1 MSYSELK
8 GNMFDYSDSRAT
20 EYERNYIV
28 NGSAPTSESNS
39 YREDISIISRLI
51 PKYIRGGHIDLA
63 CGTGFWLQFYEKNCH
78 AITLIDQSERML
90 AECSQN
96 IKKLGIENKTE
107 IICDDLFNYAFQQNM
122 YDSAL
127 ISFLISLLNES
138 EERKLFN
145 ILKRILKPG
154 GTFVIIDSAWSNER
168 AVTRKK
174 SGIQK
179 RAVSDGREYQ
189 IYKRYF
195 EKKDFDDMAEKYK
208 INVSVIHEGRE
219 HIAVVGSFA

>member
-1 MSYSELK
+1 MSYSERK
-8 GNMFDYSDSRAT
+8 QNIFDYSDARAA

-28 NGSAPTSESNS
+28 NGSAPTSYSGS
-39 YREDISIISRLI
+39 YREDISVISRLV
-51 PKYIRGGHIDLA
+51 PEYIRGQHIDLA
-63 CGTGFWLQFYEKNCH
+63 CGTGFWLQFYEKNCQ

-96 IKKLGIENKTE
+96 IKKLGIEGKTQ
-107 IICDDLFNYAFQQNM
+107 IICDDLFNYAFQQNK

-127 ISFLISLLNES
+127 ISFLVGLLDEP

-145 ILKRILKPG
+145 ILRRIIKPG

-168 AVTRKK
+168 AVSHRK

-195 EKKDFDDMAEKYK
+195 ENKDFDDMAEKYK
-208 INVSVIHEGRE
+208 INLSVIHEGRE
-219 HIAVVGSFA
+219 HIAVAGSFA